1 MKTDTF
7 EFRGYSARTNKRQPA
22 KTPYILLPHSNLP
35 RRASTLLPVAV
46 RSPRTPCFVLCM
58 ENWIRND
65 SVISIFT
72 NSDLGGINIDHC
84 RLSAGSVSVGHNSIS
99 ILLSESTG

>member
-1 MKTDTF
+1 
-7 EFRGYSARTNKRQPA
+7 
-22 KTPYILLPHSNLP
+22 
-35 RRASTLLPVAV
+35 
-46 RSPRTPCFVLCM
+46 M

-72 NSDLGGINIDHC
+72 NSDLGGINIDRC